1 LEQVSAQKKIA
12 LTAGFTQKK
21 VYLEDGTCMY
31 SGWEYLLV
39 ARLTTAIL
47 DCEKIQNKSQARDE
61 MKKTCRSSVEI

>member
-39 ARLTTAIL
+39 ARLTTAI
-47 DCEKIQNKSQARDE
+47 CEKIQNKLQARGE